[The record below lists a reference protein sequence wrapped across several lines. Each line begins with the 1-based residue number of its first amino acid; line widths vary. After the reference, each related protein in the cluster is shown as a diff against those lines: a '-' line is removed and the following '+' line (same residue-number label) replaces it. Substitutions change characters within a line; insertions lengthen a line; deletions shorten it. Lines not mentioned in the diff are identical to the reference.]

1 MSTLVKKRKI
11 LIPEPKSRFV
21 RVKCPNCG
29 NEQVVFDHATFPVR
43 CLVCGTLLVK
53 PTGGKAKILGEIVKI
68 LG

>member
-1 MSTLVKKRKI
+1 MSALVKKRKI

-53 PTGGKAKILGEIVKI
+53 STGGKAKILGEIVKI

>member
-1 MSTLVKKRKI
+1 MVKKRKI

>member
-1 MSTLVKKRKI
+1 MVKKRKI

-43 CLVCGTLLVK
+43 CLVCGTLLMK

>member
-1 MSTLVKKRKI
+1 MSALVKKRKI